1 MHTKSTIAFKLA
13 PKCED
18 FMLKCQWLGEDRECK
33 SLFTLEATS
42 DGFCCTFNYE
52 RFKYK
57 QYVPLYVPLLCIK
70 STGLNFLS
78 STQSTLLK
86 TNLTG
91 ASKGLIVLLN
101 GTTSDYFYSNRNTL
115 GFAVQL
121 FSPGN
126 FPDGTTGNLRE
137 YILNPGR
144 EVYLKLL
151 VTTEKSMNTIRP
163 YGINQ
168 RKCLFKDE
176 KSQEYGDHYSY
187 PECLT
192 KCKLRSIY
200 ALCNCIPFYAPSDF
214 KISDDNRMHCTL
226 ADVKCLERYRGISRQ
241 HQVSP
246 NNV

>member
-1 MHTKSTIAFKLA
+1 MYTKSTIAFKLA

-57 QYVPLYVPLLCIK
+57 QYVPLYLYLLCIK

-176 KSQEYGDHYSY
+176 KSHEYGDHYSY